1 MRHVIQITGQVN
13 SLVALCDDGT
23 IWWYNVPE
31 KGWAQLPAVPGQPG
45 TLEAADAVLEHDRL
59 AVERQE
65 RAQQVRRDRFQG
77 LP

>member
-1 MRHVIQITGQVN
+1 MRHVIQLTGPVS

-23 IWWYNVPE
+23 IWWYNVE
-31 KGWAQLPAVPGQPG
+31 AKGWAQLPAVPGQPG
-45 TLEAADAVLEHDRL
+45 TSEAADAALEHDRL
-59 AVERQE
+59 AVDRQE